1 MRSGLA
7 AHVSSLSDPSSG
19 SGPAGFAL
27 RVSED
32 FPVFLI
38 TLSPHPSRRQ
48 PGAFSSVSTIPKCWQ
63 SFPGRFFCLQV
74 LGVSGFDGAGGKEM

>member
-19 SGPAGFAL
+19 SGPASFAL

-38 TLSPHPSRRQ
+38 TP
-48 PGAFSSVSTIPKCWQ
+48 FSSPLSQ
-63 SFPGRFFCLQV
+63 A
-74 LGVSGFDGAGGKEM
+74 AGGFFQCQHRPNVLAELSGEIFLPPGFGGVGL